1 MKNIILNLLI
11 IFLLIA
17 LTQSVYSIPNDT
29 IKPYGSEFYLNG
41 TTFRFVGVN
50 IRGLV
55 HYGYKDQLYWPDF
68 SHVDEN
74 LDGVKSLGG
83 KVIRIFAPSQV
94 TTHQENVNRL
104 KNVLDKM
111 DARGLKA
118 IICLTDL
125 YNTGY
130 CPQGDFSYYST
141 QPGGWTL
148 LDDVWFAGGYRN
160 NYLPFVQLA
169 ITQLKDHNA
178 IFAWELGN
186 ELTDIKN
193 PNNIINFA
201 LTVSSTIKSID
212 TTHMVTTGFIGID
225 HTQIGETAGYNLYAS
240 PYLDFITQHC
250 YNGEDQT
257 QNWTVHSRLG
267 KPLII
272 EEFGW
277 ETTYGYRTVVTLS
290 EMNKWLDTRA
300 ARGFMHWGYQ
310 AQSIDIGDGDN
321 MYGIDRYHFTDYNE
335 MVSIYSTRAA
345 QFAAITTT
353 KPTRLTPTGTNV
365 ALYSTGWLTDSD
377 YSSSY
382 TGDKAFDGIISGSSK
397 WCSTNSTPTHW
408 LAINLG
414 QPRWID
420 GITVQMAGLVET
432 PISYSFKNFEIQSGS
447 SLTGPWTT
455 EFTVNN
461 SPQFSSVNCLYD
473 TPKQLQYLRIYITN
487 CGIDNYARL
496 PELEVYET
504 IPTEIKST
512 WQRFE

>member
-1 MKNIILNLLI
+1 MRNYKLNILNIL
-11 IFLLIA
+11 FLLTIFSQMYA
-17 LTQSVYSIPNDT
+17 VPREI

-55 HYGYKDQLYWPDF
+55 HYGYGYPLYWPT
-68 SHVDEN
+68 SGHIDEN
-74 LDGVKSLGG
+74 LDGVKSFGG
-83 KVIRIFAPSQV
+83 KVIRIFAPAAN

-104 KNVLDKM
+104 KTVLDKM

-118 IICLTDL
+118 IICLTDG

-130 CPQGDFSYYST
+130 CPAGDYSYYST

-148 LDDVWFAGGYRN
+148 LDDVWFAGGFRV
-160 NYLPFVQLA
+160 NYLPFVKLA
-169 ITQLKDHNA
+169 VSQLKDHNA

-201 LTVSSTIKSID
+201 LEVSSTIKSID
-212 TTHMVTTGFIGID
+212 TSHMVTTGFIGID

-240 PYLDFITQHC
+240 PYLDFMTQHC

-257 QNWTVHSRLG
+257 QNWTIHSRLQ

-277 ETTYGYRTVVTLS
+277 ETTYGNRTVNTVAQMT
-290 EMNKWLDTRA
+290 KWLDTRG

-310 AQSIDIGDGDN
+310 AQSYDIGDGDN
-321 MYGIDRYHFTDYNE
+321 RFGIDRYHFTDYSQ
-335 MVSIYSTRAA
+335 MVSIYSSRAA

-353 KPTRLTPTGTNV
+353 QPKRLTPIGTNI
-365 ALYSTGWLTDSD
+365 ALSCASSQTDSI
-377 YSSSY
+377 YGSGWEGY
-382 TGDKAFDGIISGSSK
+382 KAYDGVISGSSK
-397 WCSTNSTPTHW
+397 WCSNGTPPPHW
-408 LAINLG
+408 LALDLG
-414 QPRWID
+414 QPRWVS
-420 GITVQMAGLVET
+420 GFTVQMPGAAGEW
-432 PISYSFKNFEIQSGS
+432 IIYNFKNFQIQSGT
-447 SLTGPWTT
+447 SLNGPWTT
-455 EFTVNN
+455 EFTVDN
-461 SPQFSSVNCLYD
+461 SPQFSSVNCLYN
-473 TPKQLQYLRIYITN
+473 TPKQLRFIRIYITN

-496 PELEVYET
+496 PEFEVYET
-504 IPTEIKST
+504 LPTEIKSF
-512 WQRFE
+512 WQLFE